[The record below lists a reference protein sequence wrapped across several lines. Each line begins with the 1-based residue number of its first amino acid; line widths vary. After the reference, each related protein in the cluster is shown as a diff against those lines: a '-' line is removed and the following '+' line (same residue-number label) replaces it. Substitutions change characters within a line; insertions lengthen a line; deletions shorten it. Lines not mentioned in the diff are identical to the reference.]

1 MAKDP
6 TLFTSTGPYAGA
18 KPSPPRATIIPIPR
32 GPAPP
37 NETPQEKVA
46 RLREAARQAKLGK
59 ESTFDK
65 VVARGRVVADF
76 AHRFTTLSLIGFTG
90 RFYIEAMGN
99 IHAPEANHG

>member
-6 TLFTSTGPYAGA
+6 TLFTSTGPYAAA
-18 KPSPPRATIIPIPR
+18 KPAPPRATIIPIR

-46 RLREAARQAKLGK
+46 RLREAARRAKIGN

-90 RFYIEAMGN
+90 MF
-99 IHAPEANHG
+99 